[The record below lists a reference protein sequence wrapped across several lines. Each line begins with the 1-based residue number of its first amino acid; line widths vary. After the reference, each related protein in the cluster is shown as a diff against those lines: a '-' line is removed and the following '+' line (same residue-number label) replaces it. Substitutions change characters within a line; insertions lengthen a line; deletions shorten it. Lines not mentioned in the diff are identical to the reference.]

1 MQDLGRPTAPQPD
14 SSSPAAEA
22 SVRNAQTQGGTPAPA
37 RERRKPRISETPPA
51 APPAPRLADYE
62 SIIGKSQVDELRFV
76 ASPLRGKRSEERRVG
91 KEWSRRGRQRSPQKE
106 TGRH

>member
-1 MQDLGRPTAPQPD
+1 MRDLGRPTAPQPD

-22 SVRNAQTQGGTPAPA
+22 SVRNAQTQAGTPAPA

-62 SIIGKSQVDELRFV
+62 SIIGKSQLDELRFV
-76 ASPLRGKRSEERRVG
+76 ASPLRGKREQQVNSPATAGRVA
-91 KEWSRRGRQRSPQKE
+91 ELLHRLV
-106 TGRH
+106 HVL